1 MPPTFC
7 KWNPDLIKG
16 RDHFLQFKYINLL
29 KISFLNS
36 MSSTI
41 PDTLERHPPCPNKA
55 FFIMYA
61 ADRSIE
67 ETVL

>member
-1 MPPTFC
+1 
-7 KWNPDLIKG
+7 
-16 RDHFLQFKYINLL
+16 
-29 KISFLNS
+29 

-67 ETVL
+67 ETALTGTQTYYKNT

>member
-1 MPPTFC
+1 
-7 KWNPDLIKG
+7 
-16 RDHFLQFKYINLL
+16 
-29 KISFLNS
+29 

-41 PDTLERHPPCPNKA
+41 PDTLERHHSYPNKA
-55 FFIMYA
+55 FFIMDA